1 MPIEIFNDQEK
12 NFNLDEIKKMLENV
26 LKYEDENGMIN
37 LIFVNIDEIT
47 ALNTYRKQDGPTDV
61 LSFNY
66 DDKFLKGEI
75 YVCPEYVT
83 ENARHFE
90 VPFNQELLRVCIH
103 GILHICGY
111 DHEKNEEDAKLMFKK
126 QEDYLSSFSD
136 SFDKIS

>member
-1 MPIEIFNDQEK
+1 
-12 NFNLDEIKKMLENV
+12 MLEDV
-26 LKYEDENGMIN
+26 LNYENEKGMIN

-47 ALNTYRKQDGPTDV
+47 KLNAYRKKDGPTDV

-66 DDKFLKGEI
+66 NDKLLKGEI
-75 YVCPEYVT
+75 YVCPEYVM
-83 ENARHFE
+83 ENAQEFK

-111 DHEKNEEDAKLMFKK
+111 DHEQNEADANLMFKK

-136 SFDKIS
+136 SLDRIS